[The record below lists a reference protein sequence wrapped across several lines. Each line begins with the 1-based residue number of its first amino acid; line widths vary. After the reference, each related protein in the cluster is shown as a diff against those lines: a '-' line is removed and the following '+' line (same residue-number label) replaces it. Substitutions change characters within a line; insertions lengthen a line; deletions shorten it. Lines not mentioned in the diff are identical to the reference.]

1 MTRHVPALDGVRGL
15 AILLVMTRHF
25 AHFAAPHTTGPGLW
39 RYLEL
44 ASLGWIGVDLFFVL
58 SGFLITG
65 ILIDALEAGSPHL
78 FRDFYARRALR
89 ILPVYY
95 AVLAIVFLV
104 LPHCGELGEPARIL
118 AVRQVWLWTHTAN
131 LDVALNGWGLT
142 AGWLGF
148 AHLWSL
154 AVEEQFYL
162 IWPVL
167 VWAVYRRAGL
177 SGLAWTFLACCAAAP
192 LARLA
197 VTPRAAYVL
206 MPCRM
211 DTLAIGALGAAVVR
225 LRGRFEVQLL
235 AGLGLVCGLLG
246 FLAVGPFLGDLE
258 PEDPVMARV
267 GFTLTAWLGL
277 SLVLAAWLALPGS
290 AGHRLLTARW
300 LRAAGRYSYAAYLY
314 HSLFG
319 RGLET
324 LARPL
329 YARLGG
335 VPGVLLFTMFGCIV
349 TFAVAAA
356 SYHGFEVHFLR
367 LKRHF
372 EGRSGRWPT
381 STS

>member
-1 MTRHVPALDGVRGL
+1 MTRHVPALDGVRGV

-25 AHFAAPHTTGPGLW
+25 AHFAAPHTTGLGLW

-104 LPHCGELGEPARIL
+104 LPHVGELGEPAREL
-118 AVRQVWLWTHTAN
+118 AGRQVWLWTHATN
-131 LDVALNGWGLT
+131 LDVALHGWGL
-142 AGWLGF
+142 ASGWLGL

-162 IWPVL
+162 VWPFL
-167 VWAVYRRAGL
+167 VWAVHRRAGL
-177 SGLAWTFLACCAAAP
+177 AGLGWTFLACCAAAP
-192 LARLA
+192 VFRLL
-197 VTPRAAYVL
+197 VTPTAAYVL

-211 DTLAIGALGAAVVR
+211 DALALGAAGAVAVR
-225 LRGRFEVQLL
+225 RGGRFDIQML
-235 AGLGLVCGLLG
+235 AGLGLVCGSLGLLG
-246 FLAVGPFLGDLE
+246 IGPFLGDLE

-267 GFTLTAWLGL
+267 GFTFTAWLGL
-277 SLVLAAWLALPGS
+277 GLILTAWLALPGS
-290 AGHRLLTARW
+290 AWHRLLTARW
-300 LRAAGRYSYAAYLY
+300 LRAAGRYSYGAYLY

-324 LARPL
+324 LARPFH
-329 YARLGG
+329 ARLGG
-335 VPGVLLFTMFGCIV
+335 IPGVLLFTAFGCVV
-349 TFAVAAA
+349 TFTVAAA
-356 SYHGFEVHFLR
+356 SYHGFEVHFLE

-372 EGRSGRWPT
+372 AGRRS
-381 STS
+381 